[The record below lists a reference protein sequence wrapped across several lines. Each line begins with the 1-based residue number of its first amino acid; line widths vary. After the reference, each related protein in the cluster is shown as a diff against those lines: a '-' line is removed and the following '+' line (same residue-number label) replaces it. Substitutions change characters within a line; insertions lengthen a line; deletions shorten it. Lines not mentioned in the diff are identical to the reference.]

1 MGIISD
7 RLSSDRTIRKPWF
20 ELSVWF
26 CIFKLCCAILH
37 MGDEK
42 KKETKIEK
50 KDEFGDTVEK
60 TEIEEKVEDD
70 WPKSSNFFVCQ
81 KCQKARTSVMV
92 QFNCWGEK
100 HARTFYIPKY

>member
-1 MGIISD
+1 
-7 RLSSDRTIRKPWF
+7 
-20 ELSVWF
+20 
-26 CIFKLCCAILH
+26 
-37 MGDEK
+37 
-42 KKETKIEK
+42 
-50 KDEFGDTVEK
+50 VEK